1 MIFAKNIKVH
11 SMLRMNWNE
20 YIKTREYYAV
30 TEGKPSKKEGT
41 IVSFLKEN
49 KNNIVYSTHDP
60 SGQKAITHYAVV
72 KESAQ
77 YALVRV
83 QIDTGRKNQ
92 IRVQF
97 KDCLLYTSRR
107 HTARFSAGKRRR
119 SENFQIPYTRGGRK
133 ERGGAEKAIFSKD
146 LVRRRRFYRGG

>member
-1 MIFAKNIKVH
+1 
-11 SMLRMNWNE
+11 MLRMNWNE
-20 YIKTREYYAV
+20 YVKTREYYAV

-49 KNNIVYSTHDP
+49 INNIVYSTHDP

-97 KDCLLYTSRR
+97 KEEGFPIVGDEKYGGTKNPLGRLGLHASKLEFT
-107 HTARFSAGKRRR
+107 HPVTGKEI
-119 SENFQIPYTRGGRK
+119 SVVSPLPPSLKGLF
-133 ERGGAEKAIFSKD
+133 
-146 LVRRRRFYRGG
+146 